1 MQMVNINYKFNCAQ
15 SVGERGYLTH
25 IQLHLLLQLT
35 EPLVRKRGNV
45 RVCVYSC
52 CEEIDLFTNF
62 HSGGPQKQFSAE
74 NQ

>member
-1 MQMVNINYKFNCAQ
+1 MVNINYKFTCAQ
-15 SVGERGYLTH
+15 SVGEGGYLTH

-45 RVCVYSC
+45 CVCVCVYSC

-74 NQ
+74 NR